1 MAETAQALVIP
12 ISSPHTHAR
21 WSLLNRV
28 LFRFAFV
35 YLICYCWPGTGRTS
49 LLDAIPN
56 FGIGALNENGSLRL
70 TSLFEAPW
78 RALCPWV
85 AVHIFHL
92 QGAVTKYH
100 PTGSGDTTLDYIL
113 VFCFATIAVFAT
125 LLWSVLDRRRPN
137 YRTLYAWLRLLVRFT
152 LAFTLLAY
160 GFAKVFPLQF
170 RTPFL
175 WTLTETYGE
184 SSPMGIL
191 WTFMGA
197 SVAYTKFCGLAEVL
211 GGVLLL
217 FRRTTTVG
225 ALVAM
230 ADMSNIVMLNF
241 AYDVPVKLYSSN
253 LLLMSLFLLIP
264 DASALTRFF
273 LLDEPSRLQGV
284 WVPKFERRHLRIAA
298 ITLQAVV
305 ICSVLYNNI
314 WGGYSYLKSNSFK
327 NAPLYGIW
335 NADSFTGP
343 IGWRQLTIH
352 VSGRLHVRDANGERA
367 SFRSTYDES
376 KHTLKLSSPQSKQEG
391 EFTYS
396 QLDPQHLTLR
406 GSLNGNQVV
415 ADFHRFDE
423 SRLLLTSRGFHW
435 INEDPFNR

>member
-1 MAETAQALVIP
+1 
-12 ISSPHTHAR
+12 
-21 WSLLNRV
+21 
-28 LFRFAFV
+28 
-35 YLICYCWPGTGRTS
+35 
-49 LLDAIPN
+49 
-56 FGIGALNENGSLRL
+56 
-70 TSLFEAPW
+70 
-78 RALCPWV
+78 
-85 AVHIFHL
+85 
-92 QGAVTKYH
+92 
-100 PTGSGDTTLDYIL
+100 
-113 VFCFATIAVFAT
+113 
-125 LLWSVLDRRRPN
+125 
-137 YRTLYAWLRLLVRFT
+137 
-152 LAFTLLAY
+152 
-160 GFAKVFPLQF
+160 
-170 RTPFL
+170 
-175 WTLTETYGE
+175 
-184 SSPMGIL
+184 
-191 WTFMGA
+191 
-197 SVAYTKFCGLAEVL
+197 
-211 GGVLLL
+211 
-217 FRRTTTVG
+217 
-225 ALVAM
+225 
-230 ADMSNIVMLNF
+230 MLNF